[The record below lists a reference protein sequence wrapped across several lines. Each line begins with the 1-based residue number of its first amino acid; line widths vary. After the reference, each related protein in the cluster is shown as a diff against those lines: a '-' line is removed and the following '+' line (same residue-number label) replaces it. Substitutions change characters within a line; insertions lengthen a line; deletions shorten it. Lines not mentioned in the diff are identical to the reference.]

1 MSNSKKTPPPHSM
14 RRPKATNEKRAFG
27 KAKEEGV
34 NVRGKRTPNHLPS
47 DWDDKNIEAD
57 WKKQN
62 KEKKP
67 SRDTIRKG
75 EEDEQSISKQM
86 KQTGSA
92 TIKGPRVKERK
103 HFAPATKVET
113 PKKGKGSYNR
123 QSFAEDEQGLGAV
136 PLKGGRSVITHR
148 KVKFGDEDSV
158 PMKDGS
164 KPKRR
169 PLEGKRKKPYSF
181 NENTDIAKF
190 IDCILTKNYASA
202 DKYIK
207 QAVESKI
214 QSKIEQEL
222 TTPLFK

>member
-1 MSNSKKTPPPHSM
+1 MPAKSEKQKRFFGAAMGAKKGQSNVSGEAKKVAKEMPKKEIKKFLKTEDVELEESNSKKTPPPHGM

-27 KAKEEGV
+27 KAKEAGIA
-34 NVRGKRTPNHLPS
+34 VRGKRNPVNLPS

-62 KEKKP
+62 KSKKP

-86 KQTGSA
+86 KKTGKA
-92 TIKGPRVKERK
+92 IIKGPQVKERK
-103 HFAPATKVET
+103 KFAPATKVED

-123 QSFAEDEQGLGAV
+123 KETFD
-136 PLKGGRSVITHR
+136 
-148 KVKFGDEDSV
+148 
-158 PMKDGS
+158 
-164 KPKRR
+164 
-169 PLEGKRKKPYSF
+169 
-181 NENTDIAKF
+181 ENTDIAKF

-202 DKYIK
+202 NKYIK

-214 QSKIEQEL
+214 QAKIEQEL
-222 TTPLFK
+222 STPLF